1 MKEVFT
7 PKIVNSLL
15 LVLGWLLARLGLVL
29 VEADELARL
38 RAIPEPRPIPP
49 GTKLIPASFIGIDPQ
64 VVQKVG
70 AEAAI
75 LLELVTFWLAANAR
89 KGRDDTYNSYTAW
102 AGTLKQRTGIEWDKS
117 KVGRLMRS
125 LKEAEL
131 LAGHQPAPHKP
142 TSYRKGEALKARDA
156 ELHRPDAVVQLPLT
170 FVDRPGAK
178 VDDIL
183 AVETPQAISPKSS
196 SPMPKA
202 AAADAPAKAA
212 AAAESGT
219 VICSVQDI
227 LDRETSDRSADR
239 DRDLEGGAIR
249 HARKPGPSP
258 VPAAPSPEPHPLA
271 PSPSPQKAGEGELE
285 TEPDAEE
292 PVPAA
297 IAAVFA
303 ESVARQLIAQH
314 GAETVAAMIADTSDP
329 KKYPDVKNLPGL
341 VKTRLAAGDPVAVKE
356 SLVDRW
362 LRQGAV
368 VMS

>member
-1 MKEVFT
+1 MRQVFT

-156 ELHRPDAVVQLPLT
+156 ELHRPDAVVLLPLT

-258 VPAAPSPEPHPLA
+258 VPAAPSPRPDELTTELA
-271 PSPSPQKAGEGELE
+271 AVQ
-285 TEPDAEE
+285 DAE

-297 IAAVFA
+297 LRSIFSDAD
-303 ESVARQLIAQH
+303 ARELLRLY
-314 GAETVAAMIADTSDP
+314 GAKRVTAMIEDTALRPNVD
-329 KKYPDVKNLPGL
+329 NLPGL
-341 VKTRLAAGDPVAVKE
+341 VKFRLRRGDPT
-356 SLVDRW
+356 SVDR
-362 LRQGAV
+362 LPKAFDA
-368 VMS
+368 

>member
-1 MKEVFT
+1 MRQDFT

-38 RAIPEPRPIPP
+38 RVLDGRPVLPP
-49 GTKLIPASFIGIDPQ
+49 GFRMFNAELAAAHGIDEA
-64 VVQKVG
+64 VMLATYAGWIDHNVG
-70 AEAAI
+70 
-75 LLELVTFWLAANAR
+75 
-89 KGRDDTYNSYTAW
+89 KGRQPWTYNSAEKWVEQEFPWMSVSTY
-102 AGTLKQRTGIEWDKS
+102 RR
-117 KVGRLMRS
+117 KVKKL
-125 LKEAEL
+125 
-131 LAGHQPAPHKP
+131 
-142 TSYRKGEALKARDA
+142 GEAGLLDVCQQAQSFDRRLRVSLTTAARLNTSSSQNA
-156 ELHRPDAVVQLPLT
+156 RPSSQIEQMGLPFRPDDLQDSEQT
-170 FVDRPGAK
+170 
-178 VDDIL
+178 IL
-183 AVETPQAISPKSS
+183 SCKNITP
-196 SPMPKA
+196 A
-202 AAADAPAKAA
+202 APAAHTPAKAA
-212 AAAESGT
+212 AAPVVCT
-219 VICSVQDI
+219 VRDI
-227 LDRETSDRSADR
+227 LDREATDRSADR
-239 DRDLEGGAIR
+239 DRDLEGAAIR

-285 TEPDAEE
+285 TEPDVQE

>member
-1 MKEVFT
+1 MKEDFT

-89 KGRDDTYNSYTAW
+89 KGRDDTYNSYPAW

-156 ELHRPDAVVQLPLT
+156 ELHRPDAVVQLHLQ

-183 AVETPQAISPKSS
+183 AVQTPHAISPKPSS
-196 SPMPKA
+196 LTPA
-202 AAADAPAKAA
+202 APAAPAKAA
-212 AAAESGT
+212 AAPVVCT
-219 VICSVQDI
+219 VRDI
-227 LDRETSDRSADR
+227 LDREATDRSADR
-239 DRDLEGGAIR
+239 DRDLEGAAIR
-249 HARKPGPSP
+249 HARKPAHLPSP
-258 VPAAPSPEPHPLA
+258 PTPSPA
-271 PSPSPQKAGEGELE
+271 VCGTGEGELE
-285 TEPDAEE
+285 TQPDAE

-303 ESVARQLIAQH
+303 ESVARQLIARH
-314 GAETVAAMIADTSDP
+314 GAETVAAMIADTLKRDG
-329 KKYPDVKNLPGL
+329 VKNPAGL
-341 VKTRLAAGDPVAVKE
+341 VIMRLSAGDRVTAAAHSPQTELERLAGKYAHLVAH
-356 SLVDRW
+356 
-362 LRQGAV
+362 
-368 VMS
+368 

>member
-1 MKEVFT
+1 MKEDFT
-7 PKIVNSLL
+7 PNIVNSLL

-49 GTKLIPASFIGIDPQ
+49 GTKLIPASFIGIDPL
-64 VVQKVG
+64 VVQRVG
-70 AEAAI
+70 GDAAI
-75 LLELVTFWLAANAR
+75 LLETVTFWLAANAR
-89 KGRDDTYNSYTAW
+89 KGRDDTYNSYPAW

-156 ELHRPDAVVQLPLT
+156 ELHRPDAVVQLSLT
-170 FVDRPGAK
+170 LVDRPGAK

-183 AVETPQAISPKSS
+183 AVETPQAISPKPS
-196 SPMPKA
+196 SPMPA
-202 AAADAPAKAA
+202 APAAPAPAKAA
-212 AAAESGT
+212 AAPVVCT
-219 VICSVQDI
+219 VRDI
-227 LDRETSDRSADR
+227 LDREAADRSADR

-285 TEPDAEE
+285 TEPDVQE

-314 GAETVAAMIADTSDP
+314 GAETVAAMIADTLKRDGL
-329 KKYPDVKNLPGL
+329 KNPAGL
-341 VKTRLAAGDPVAVKE
+341 VIMRLASGDRVQPSAHSPQTELERLAGKYAHLVAH
-356 SLVDRW
+356 
-362 LRQGAV
+362 
-368 VMS
+368 